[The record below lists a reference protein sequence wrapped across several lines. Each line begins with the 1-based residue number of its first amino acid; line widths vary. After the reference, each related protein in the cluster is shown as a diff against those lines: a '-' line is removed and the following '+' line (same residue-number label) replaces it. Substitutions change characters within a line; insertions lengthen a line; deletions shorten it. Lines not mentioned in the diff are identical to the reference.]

1 MLLSLMAVRH
11 KKASKLARDMS
22 LSARVALLSEKRQEI
37 IRPVFDAPRSYVLL
51 SIRALAKRLKTDPAT
66 IVRIVQ
72 GMKFA
77 SYRQFQHYMHE
88 LSIALATSL
97 DTMQT
102 SAVNKLTVPAQ
113 VKASLAQDLKNL
125 TAFINTIDARRITSV
140 VRRLYAAKRIV
151 LLAGD
156 LAVNLVR
163 FLEHHLNVLGLPV
176 SSAISPGEIV
186 HKMRHVGPKDVVL
199 AVSFRRG
206 LRPTVE
212 GLRQAH
218 GNLAYC
224 VAVTDSLVSPMAE
237 IADECFLTMVETPS
251 FGASYVAPIALFDAI
266 VVACANFRRAHTLTL
281 LKKVSEEQK
290 HGSRWYEL

>member
-1 MLLSLMAVRH
+1 MAVQY
-11 KKASKLARDMS
+11 KKAGRLARDMS
-22 LSARVALLSEKRQEI
+22 LSARVALLSEKRQDT

-51 SIRALAKRLKTDPAT
+51 SIRDIAKRLKTDPAT
-66 IVRIVQ
+66 MVRIVQ

-77 SYRQFQHYMHE
+77 SYREFQHYLHE
-88 LSIALATSL
+88 LSITLATSL
-97 DTMQT
+97 DTMRT
-102 SAVNKLTVPAQ
+102 TATNKFTIPAQ
-113 VKASLAQDLKNL
+113 VKASLDQDLKNL
-125 TAFINTIDARRITSV
+125 TAFTATLDPRTVTSV

-151 LLAGD
+151 FIAGD

-186 HKMRHVGPKDVVL
+186 HKMRHVGPKDLVF

-206 LRPTVE
+206 LRQTVE
-212 GLRQAH
+212 GMRQASA
-218 GNLAYC
+218 NRAFC
-224 VAVTDSLVSPMAE
+224 IAVTDSLLSPLAE
-237 IADECFLTMVETPS
+237 VADECFLTMVETPS
-251 FGASYVAPIALFDAI
+251 FGASYVAPMALFNAI
-266 VVACANFRRAHTLTL
+266 VVACSNFRRAHTLSL

>member
-1 MLLSLMAVRH
+1 MLLTFMAVQY
-11 KKASKLARDMS
+11 KKARKLARDMS
-22 LSARVALLSEKRQEI
+22 LSARVALLSQKRQET

-51 SIRALAKRLKTDPAT
+51 SIRDLAKRLKTDPAT
-66 IVRIVQ
+66 MVRIVQ
-72 GMKFA
+72 GMKFK
-77 SYRQFQHYMHE
+77 SYREFQHYLHE

-102 SAVNKLTVPAQ
+102 TTANKFTVPAQ
-113 VKASLAQDLKNL
+113 VKASLEQDVKNL
-125 TAFINTIDARRITSV
+125 ASFTNTIDARRITSV
-140 VRRLYAAKRIV
+140 VRHLYAAKRIV
-151 LLAGD
+151 FIAGD

-218 GNLAYC
+218 ANNAYC
-224 VAVTDSLVSPMAE
+224 VVVTDSLLSPMAE
-237 IADECFLTMVETPS
+237 LADEYFLTMVETPS
-251 FGASYVAPIALFDAI
+251 FGASYVAPIALFNAI
-266 VVACANFRRAHTLTL
+266 VVACSNFRRSHTLAL
-281 LKKVSEEQK
+281 LKKVAEEQK

>member
-1 MLLSLMAVRH
+1 
-11 KKASKLARDMS
+11 
-22 LSARVALLSEKRQEI
+22 
-37 IRPVFDAPRSYVLL
+37 
-51 SIRALAKRLKTDPAT
+51 
-66 IVRIVQ
+66 
-72 GMKFA
+72 MKFN
-77 SYRQFQHYMHE
+77 SYREFQHYLHE

-102 SAVNKLTVPAQ
+102 TAVRRFTVPAQ
-113 VKASLAQDLKNL
+113 VKASLDQDVKNL
-125 TAFINTIDARRITSV
+125 ASFTSSIDARRITSV
-140 VRRLYAAKRIV
+140 VRHLYAAKRIV
-151 LLAGD
+151 LIAGD

-186 HKMRHVGPKDVVL
+186 HKMRHVGDKDVVL

-218 GNLAYC
+218 ANNAYC
-224 VAVTDSLVSPMAE
+224 VVVTDSLLSPMAE
-237 IADECFLTMVETPS
+237 LADECFLTMVETPS
-251 FGASYVAPIALFDAI
+251 FGASYVAPIALFNAI
-266 VVACANFRRAHTLTL
+266 VVACSNFRRSHTLAL
-281 LKKVSEEQK
+281 LKKVVEEQK

>member
-1 MLLSLMAVRH
+1 M
-11 KKASKLARDMS
+11 ARDMS
-22 LSARVALLSEKRQEI
+22 LSARVALLSQKRQET

-51 SIRALAKRLKTDPAT
+51 SIRDLAKRLKTDPAT
-66 IVRIVQ
+66 MVRIVQ

-77 SYRQFQHYMHE
+77 SYREFQHYLHE

-102 SAVNKLTVPAQ
+102 TTASKFTVPAQ
-113 VKASLAQDLKNL
+113 VKASLDQDIKNL
-125 TAFINTIDARRITSV
+125 ASFTNTIDPRRITSV

-151 LLAGD
+151 FIAGD

-199 AVSFRRG
+199 AVTFRRG

-212 GLRQAH
+212 GFRQAH
-218 GNLAYC
+218 ANHAYC

-237 IADECFLTMVETPS
+237 IADECFLTMVESPS
-251 FGASYVAPIALFDAI
+251 FGASYVAPIALFNTI
-266 VVACANFRRAHTLTL
+266 VVACSNFRRSHTLAL

>member
-1 MLLSLMAVRH
+1 MAVQY
-11 KKASKLARDMS
+11 KKARKLARDLS
-22 LSARVALLSEKRQEI
+22 LSARVALLSQKRQET

-51 SIRALAKRLKTDPAT
+51 SIRDLAKRLKTDPAT
-66 IVRIVQ
+66 MVRIVR
-72 GMKFA
+72 GMKFN
-77 SYRQFQHYMHE
+77 SYREFQHYLHE
-88 LSIALATSL
+88 LSITLATSL

-102 SAVNKLTVPAQ
+102 AGVNKFTLPAQ
-113 VKASLAQDLKNL
+113 VKASLEQDVKNL
-125 TAFINTIDARRITSV
+125 ASFTNTIDARRITAV
-140 VRRLYAAKRIV
+140 VRHLYAAKRIV
-151 LLAGD
+151 FIAGD

-206 LRPTVE
+206 LRQTVE
-212 GLRQAH
+212 GLRQA
-218 GNLAYC
+218 NANRAYC
-224 VAVTDSLVSPMAE
+224 VAVTDSLLSPMTE
-237 IADECFLTMVETPS
+237 LADECFLTMVETPS
-251 FGASYVAPIALFDAI
+251 FGASYVAPIALFNAI
-266 VVACANFRRAHTLTL
+266 VVACSNFRRSHTLTL